1 MKKSKNIPF
10 NPYKG
15 DISSIFFINRNN
27 QWELKKGQFKGVTIP
42 QLIKEHGVDKV
53 LDFLYSLWENEDC
66 QGIERMQVKQII
78 SEIKKIDSLNFL

>member
-78 SEIKKIDSLNFL
+78 SEIKKIDSLKFL